1 MFTNNK
7 IIKKIEENNHTRC
20 RYCNKILKS
29 ISVCNCKEK
38 LGNEKLWDR
47 SMRKK
52 ERKLKKVVTI

>member
-1 MFTNNK
+1 MKENTNK
-7 IIKKIEENNHTRC
+7 C
-20 RYCNKILKS
+20 RYCGKEILGITS
-29 ISVCNCKEK
+29 CNCKEK